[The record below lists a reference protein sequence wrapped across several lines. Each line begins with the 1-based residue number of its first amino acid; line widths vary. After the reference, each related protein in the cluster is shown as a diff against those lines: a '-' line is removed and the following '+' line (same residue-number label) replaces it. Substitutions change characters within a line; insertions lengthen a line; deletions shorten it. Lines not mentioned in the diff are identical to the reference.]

1 MKSNPQ
7 ENIILV
13 GLKSYISDMIVF
25 GHNITERPLSPPA
38 ELGRIE

>member
-25 GHNITERPLSPPA
+25 GHNITERPLSPQQSWG
-38 ELGRIE
+38 E